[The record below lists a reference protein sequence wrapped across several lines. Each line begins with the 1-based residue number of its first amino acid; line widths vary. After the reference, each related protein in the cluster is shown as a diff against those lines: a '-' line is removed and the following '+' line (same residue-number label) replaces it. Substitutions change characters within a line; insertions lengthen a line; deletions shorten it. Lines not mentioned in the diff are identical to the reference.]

1 VRRARGLGNVGARP
15 GSPRSQGEITSL
27 SLLDDLLFNL
37 GYAIPMALQGTF
49 TRNPRRVAFFT
60 RVHPDP
66 AAVRFVGR
74 LRERYG
80 GGVLGLHLGLTKS
93 VLVLDPD
100 AVQRVLDRSPTVYAD
115 PPPKRNGMS
124 VFQPNAV
131 TISRGEAWRDRRRFN
146 EAVLESERPAHP
158 YAESILEIVRAEVVL
173 APRLERWDDFDG
185 LFARIMRQVIF
196 GRSARDDAE
205 LTDLLRR
212 LLQEANRQV
221 RRGTPKE
228 FAPFYAR
235 IRHYLNDPEPGSL
248 VARCRQVPATERT
261 KVENQIPHW
270 MFAMWETLGA
280 NTVRALAAILAH
292 PRAEARVHEEL
303 AGADPATPDGIV
315 RLRYLDGCLQEAM
328 RLWPTTPMLVR
339 EALAADALGG
349 ITVPAGRQ
357 VVIWNS
363 FNHRDRAAYPQADTF
378 APEAWAAGRPSPLFN
393 HLSSGPQVC
402 AGVNLLLFIG
412 KAVLATML
420 THGRY
425 VLLEPPL
432 DPTRPLPYAY
442 NVFEVRVRRRA

>member
-1 VRRARGLGNVGARP
+1 MTR
-15 GSPRSQGEITSL
+15 EIPTL
-27 SLLDDLLFNL
+27 SLGDDLLFNL

-49 TRNPRRVAFFT
+49 TRNPRWVAFFT

-80 GGVLGLHLGLTKS
+80 GGVVGLHLGLTKS
-93 VLVLDPD
+93 VLVLDLD
-100 AVQRVLDRSPTVYAD
+100 AVEHVLDNSPYVYAD
-115 PPPKRNGMS
+115 PPPKRKGMA

-131 TISRGEAWRDRRRFN
+131 TISRGDDWRERRRFN
-146 EAVLESERPAHP
+146 EAVLDAERPAHQ

-196 GRSARDDAE
+196 GRAARDDAE
-205 LTDLLRR
+205 LTDLLRS
-212 LLQEANRQV
+212 LLREANRPI
-221 RRGTPKE
+221 RFGKSRHFG
-228 FAPFYAR
+228 PFYAR
-235 IRHYLNDPEPGSL
+235 IRRYLSNPEPGSL
-248 VARCRQVPATERT
+248 AALCRQTRSNART

-292 PRAEARVHEEL
+292 PDVEGNVRGEL
-303 AGADPATPDGIV
+303 SSVDPATPAGI
-315 RLRYLDGCLQEAM
+315 LGLLYLEGCLQEAM

-339 EALAADALGG
+339 ETLVADTLGG
-349 ITVPAGRQ
+349 FVVPSGRQ
-357 VVIWNS
+357 VIIWNS
-363 FNHRDRAAYPQADTF
+363 PNHRNRDAYPLADAFT
-378 APEAWAAGRPSPLFN
+378 PELWIEGPPSALFN

-412 KAVLATML
+412 KAVIATML
-420 THGRY
+420 AHGRY

-432 DPTRPLPYAY
+432 DPARPLPHAY
-442 NVFEVRVRRRA
+442 NVFEVRVRGRA